1 MVRFRSP
8 LLIALGLFVAGLA
21 LTAALKDRHYVLLSI
36 VLLLAALLPLFLR
49 LERRSL
55 ASRELVL
62 LAVLSAIAAVSRI
75 PFAALPGVK
84 PVSAIVIL
92 SAYVFGAEAGFVIG
106 AVAALVSNLY
116 FGQGPWTPWQMF
128 AWGMTGLTAG
138 WLRNTWWM
146 RKKRTGLLAF
156 GFIWGFLF
164 GWIMNIWVILSL
176 PDAFSWRLVAVTFAA
191 SFYFDLAHALSNV
204 FFLAVLAGGWTKV
217 LERFRKKYGLLQE

>member
-1 MVRFRSP
+1 M
-8 LLIALGLFVAGLA
+8 
-21 LTAALKDRHYVLLSI
+21 
-36 VLLLAALLPLFLR
+36 
-49 LERRSL
+49 
-55 ASRELVL
+55 
-62 LAVLSAIAAVSRI
+62 
-75 PFAALPGVK
+75 K
-84 PVSAIVIL
+84 PVSAVVIL

-106 AVAALVSNLY
+106 AVAALVSNIY

-138 WLRNTWWM
+138 WLRRSWLL
-146 RKKRTGLLAF
+146 RKRAGLLVF

-164 GWIMNIWVILSL
+164 GWIMNIWVLLSL

-217 LERFRKKYGLLQE
+217 LQRFHKKYGLLQEGMEL

>member
-1 MVRFRSP
+1 MARFRIP
-8 LLIALGLFVAGLA
+8 LLIALGLFTAGLA
-21 LTAALKDRHYVLLSI
+21 LTAAFTDRHYVLLSV
-36 VLLLAALLPLFLR
+36 VLLLAALLPLFIR
-49 LERRSL
+49 LERRPL
-55 ASRELVL
+55 QSRELVL

-84 PVSAIVIL
+84 PVSAVVIL

-106 AVAALVSNLY
+106 AVAALVSNIY

-138 WLRNTWWM
+138 WLRKSWLL
-146 RKKRTGLLAF
+146 RRRAGLLVF

-164 GWIMNIWVILSL
+164 GWIMNIWVLLSL

-217 LERFRKKYGLLQE
+217 LQRFRKKYGLLQE